1 MKKLVLTVILV
12 SALSATAC
20 VKSLNAFYEMKD
32 VYFDRSL
39 VGTWASANG
48 KETWTVVSDESET
61 FYVIE
66 ETDEEGRKSRFE
78 ARLFKIG
85 DQSFLDLV
93 AVPAGDYIKADGF
106 FDQTIPIHLLM
117 AIKKEECS
125 ARMSYIDPSWL
136 KVFLPKNPSAVKHVD
151 ADGVLLLT
159 DSTKNLQA
167 FVKKHLSTPGAFEGA
182 ETLFKQGDKQCGQ
195 NNL

>member
-1 MKKLVLTVILV
+1 MKKLALTVILV
-12 SALSATAC
+12 SALSAIGC

-39 VGTWASANG
+39 VGSWASANG
-48 KETWTVVSDESET
+48 KETWAVVSDDGET

-85 DQSFLDLV
+85 DQSFIDLV

-106 FDQTIPIHLLM
+106 FDQTIPIHTLM
-117 AIKKEECS
+117 AIKKEGCS
-125 ARMSYIDPSWL
+125 ARVSYLDPSWL
-136 KVFLPKNPSAVKHVD
+136 KLFLPKNPSAVKHAD
-151 ADGVLLLT
+151 ADGVLVLT
-159 DSTKNLQA
+159 DSTENLQA
-167 FVKKHLSTPGAFEGA
+167 FAKKHLSTPGAFEKA
-182 ETLFKQGDKQCGQ
+182 ETLYKKGETQCSQ
-195 NNL
+195 KN